1 MTPSISMQRCVLP
14 LLLGGYFVLTTVA
27 VSIVDAFVPPSLEIT
42 NFGAPT
48 LGASCSSFSHGVS
61 QLFGSQSNQEQQMQA
76 CESTSNELLSSIN
89 NGEEGQDDIKS
100 KIKSLEASFLVT
112 SNNNTENEVLFEP
125 LLGLYEVSS
134 VVTNNPKDNPVGGKW
149 TKMDGIAQKL
159 FRTRATFQHLLP
171 NNATGLSQSQSTTK
185 GEEVVAEAINVVS
198 LDAFDGLLR
207 ATVILRGDAVP
218 LTSTERTQMNNANRT
233 ITKLTKRAVRAY
245 FDPPRIYFGKR
256 TSSNNR
262 KKKRYAYLPLQIGPT
277 SSVVLDTTY
286 YDDLIRIGMGG
297 TSGSRFVFAA
307 TDVEEAKEYESLLK
321 IPYAKKWNILG
332 KLGAILIASLYV
344 SYGSSDL
351 GLTGATKVMEA
362 LTSAKIAQTVLQVS
376 RRMRKKGLAAI
387 ITSYPV
393 VMRILASITSIL
405 SGIAIML
412 ILFSSGGIERDGVS
426 RRSESPSP

>member
-27 VSIVDAFVPPSLEIT
+27 VYNIVDAFVPPSLAIT
-42 NFGAPT
+42 KF
-48 LGASCSSFSHGVS
+48 GASCSSFSHGVS
-61 QLFGSQSNQEQQMQA
+61 QLFGRQSNQEQQMQA

-100 KIKSLEASFLVT
+100 KIKSLEASFLLT
-112 SNNNTENEVLFEP
+112 SNNNTENEDLFEP
-125 LLGLYEVSS
+125 LLGLYKVSA
-134 VVTNNPKDNPVGGKW
+134 VITNNPKDNPVGGKW
-149 TKMDGIAQKL
+149 TRSNGIAQKL

-171 NNATGLSQSQSTTK
+171 TNATGLSQSQSTTK
-185 GEEVVAEAINVVS
+185 EEAVAEAINVVS

-218 LTSTERTQMNNANRT
+218 LTSTERKQMNNANRT
-233 ITKLTKRAVRAY
+233 ITKVTKRAVRAY
-245 FDPPRIYFGKR
+245 FDPPRIYLGRR

-262 KKKRYAYLPLQIGPT
+262 KKKRYAYLPLQIGPA

-321 IPYAKKWNILG
+321 IPYAKKWNVLG
-332 KLGAILIASLYV
+332 KLGAILIASLY
-344 SYGSSDL
+344 SIYGSSDL
-351 GLTGATKVMEA
+351 GTKLGQCATNVMEA

-376 RRMRKKGLAAI
+376 RRMRKKAPLAVI

-393 VMRILASITSIL
+393 VMRILAGITSVL
-405 SGIAIML
+405 SAIAIML

-426 RRSESPSP
+426 TRSESPSP